1 MNMAYGKAFD
11 LSDRTVAITGGCGL
25 LGREFAAAFRAH
37 GARVALLDLAAA
49 EPAKVAQDLAARH
62 GGTILGL
69 VCDVTDPKAAEAAL
83 DRVTAEMGGPNVLL
97 NSAQSA
103 TADPKAY
110 FARFEDYDLAEWRR
124 VLSVDLDGMAVMAQA
139 AVRRMASGGSLIQ
152 IGSIYGAYA
161 SDKRIYEGATYK
173 GVAINNPA
181 VYAVGKAGV
190 VGLTRWLAATYAD
203 KGIRANAIMP
213 GGVESGQSAEF
224 IARYA
229 NRVPMGRMARKDEIA
244 GTAIWL
250 ASDASS
256 YVTGQSIFVD
266 GGLSAW

>member
-1 MNMAYGKAFD
+1 MDYGKAFD
-11 LSDRTVAITGGCGL
+11 LSGRTVVITGGCGL
-25 LGREFAAAFRAH
+25 LGREFAGAFRAH

-49 EPAKVAQDLAARH
+49 EPAKVAQALAAQL
-62 GGTILGL
+62 GGSVVGL
-69 VCDVTDPKAAEAAL
+69 VCDVSDPKSADAAL
-83 DRVTAEMGGPNVLL
+83 DRVANDLGGPHVLL
-97 NSAQSA
+97 NNAQSA
-103 TADPKAY
+103 TADPMAY

-139 AVRRMASGGSLIQ
+139 AVRRMAGANGGSLIQ
-152 IGSIYGAYA
+152 IGSIFGAYA
-161 SDKRIYEGATYK
+161 SDKRIYDGATYK

-203 KGIRANAIMP
+203 RGIRANAIMP
-213 GGVESGQSAEF
+213 GGVESGQSAAF
-224 IARYA
+224 VARYA